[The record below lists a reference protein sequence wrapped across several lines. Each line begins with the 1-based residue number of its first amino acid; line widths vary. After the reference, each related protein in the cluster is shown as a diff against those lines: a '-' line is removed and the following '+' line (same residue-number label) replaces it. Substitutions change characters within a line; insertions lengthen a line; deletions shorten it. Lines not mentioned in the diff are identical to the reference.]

1 MSKVALEY
9 SVPGP
14 KKNVL
19 SMVPASVR
27 WMRAGPS
34 SLSDSAYLGTAT
46 IQNRPD
52 WEMCPLKS

>member
-27 WMRAGPS
+27 WRLLAQGQRII
-34 SLSDSAYLGTAT
+34 G
-46 IQNRPD
+46 NRNNP
-52 WEMCPLKS
+52 EET